1 MTITVTRHSSPGPD
15 DEGYAERLGQN
26 MARNTAK
33 LERSP
38 ASIDSMLGTAV
49 LHVQARSIV
58 DPRAARIETWEA
70 VVTAMQVYSALFA
83 VTGAT
88 EGTVQCRID
97 HEVRTLPAIG
107 PRPYADAGNWLTA
120 FWLAVVC
127 RDQKRLTELSQ
138 IPLDR
143 LRSEEGAYDD
153 YIYHWVAALQA
164 YWSRRPGLVEELTAA
179 MQQSHPD
186 VATITPR
193 DRLQQ
198 VLYPPIN
205 LFYRFLRQDAP
216 GFNQAL
222 TEALELHK
230 AYWTAD
236 EDRTGDPSGM
246 MALAPLAVA
255 CLAHDGGIPIEVES
269 DYLPKHLLER
279 GWLGE
284 FEV

>member
-186 VATITPR
+186 VATIAPR

-205 LFYRFLRQDAP
+205 LFCRFLRQDAP

>member
-1 MTITVTRHSSPGPD
+1 M
-15 DEGYAERLGQN
+15 
-26 MARNTAK
+26 AK

-49 LHVQARSIV
+49 LHLQARSAV

-70 VVTAMQVYSALFA
+70 VVSAMQLYSALFA
-83 VTGAT
+83 VTGTT

-97 HEVRTLPAIG
+97 HEVRTIPAIG

-127 RDQKRLTELSQ
+127 RDQKRLTQLSQ
-138 IPLDR
+138 VPLER
-143 LRSEEGAYDD
+143 LRSEEGAYDE
-153 YIYHWVAALQA
+153 YVYHWVAALQA
-164 YWSRRPGLVEELTAA
+164 YWLQRPGLVEELTAT

-186 VATITPR
+186 VATIAPH
-193 DRLQQ
+193 DLLQNI
-198 VLYPPIN
+198 LYPPIN
-205 LFYRFLRQDAP
+205 VFYRFLRQDGP

-222 TEALELHK
+222 AEALELHK

-236 EDRTGDPSGM
+236 EERTDDPSGM
-246 MALAPLAVA
+246 LALAPLAVA

>member
-164 YWSRRPGLVEELTAA
+164 YWSQRPGLVEELTAA

>member
-120 FWLAVVC
+120 FWLTVVC

-269 DYLPKHLLER
+269 DYLPKYLLER

>member
-88 EGTVQCRID
+88 EGTVQCRIN

-164 YWSRRPGLVEELTAA
+164 YWSQRPGLVEELTAA

-186 VATITPR
+186 VATIAPR

-236 EDRTGDPSGM
+236 EDRTDDPSGM
-246 MALAPLAVA
+246 MALAPLAIA